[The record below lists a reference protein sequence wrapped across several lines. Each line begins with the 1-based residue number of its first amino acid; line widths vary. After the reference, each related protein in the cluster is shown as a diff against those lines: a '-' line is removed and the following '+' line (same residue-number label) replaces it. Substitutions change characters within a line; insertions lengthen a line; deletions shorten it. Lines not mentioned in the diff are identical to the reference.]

1 MSTELIRNLS
11 INFGAITVVTILFLP
26 NIQMVFMC
34 LCCVA
39 FTVGNVAGYAYFMGL
54 TVDVTVA
61 IIMIVSVGLAV
72 DYCAH
77 VAVTYICS
85 PNETRQTKARKALGS
100 TGSAVFNGGFS
111 TFLAFF
117 MVGFSDS
124 YVFTTFFKVRRM
136 ITLIMRIS
144 RSKMSF

>member
-85 PNETRQTKARKALGS
+85 ANETRQTKARKALGS

-124 YVFTTFFKVRRM
+124 YVFTTFFKVRRT
-136 ITLIMRIS
+136 IGNAYYED
-144 RSKMSF
+144 K